1 MFINQAAG
9 NNKWFTSTQLG
20 SVQMMGADNDGI
32 IKVLDSCLIA
42 GYGLKSPVSVTK
54 DGDNLTLNYGVAH
67 NYLSNQVLLIAGADD
82 ALLNGEHRIKSL
94 TNNTL
99 TISAPGVLS
108 TTGSISTKLAPL
120 NWESVFGSTDPTRR
134 AYRSRRAASSKRV
147 IFVDMSN
154 PVSTHKSKKAS
165 ISVYGDMQQIGIGVN
180 NMTASLNGA
189 GAAGSLFWYQKRG
202 TDTGTAV
209 QNTVSPWVVVGNDTH
224 FYIMI
229 NWADAY
235 YSSSIWRDIYGFG
248 EMGIV
253 ADNTA
258 QDKTFLIAAYSVDD
272 LTVPQYGGVTPA
284 KFTSNVSTADVLK
297 VYAAPN
303 TAELSK
309 FAVSPYVSGVVTS
322 GVGGTPFPST
332 YGDAVFATSLKVF
345 ASGNEIIGFL
355 PTMLFIESS
364 LIGQRD
370 CSVINDLLLVS
381 TQGSFGSAATPST
394 IGFYVGG

>member
-1 MFINQAAG
+1 MFINKAAG

-54 DGDNLTLNYGVAH
+54 DGNDLTLDYGVAH
-67 NYLSNQVLLIAGADD
+67 NYLSNQVLLIEGADD

-99 TISAPGVLS
+99 TISATGVLS

-120 NWESVFGSTDPTRR
+120 NWESIFGDTDPTRR
-134 AYRSRRAASSKRV
+134 AYRSRSDASSKRV

-154 PVSTHKSKKAS
+154 LVSMHKSKKAS
-165 ISVYGDMQQIGIGVN
+165 ISVYGDMQQIGVGID
-180 NMTASLNGA
+180 NMTASLNSTA
-189 GAAGSLFWYQKRG
+189 AAGSLFWYQKRSN
-202 TDTGTAV
+202 DTQDAV

-229 NWADAY
+229 NWVNIY
-235 YSSSIWRDIYGFG
+235 YASTMWRDIYGFG
-248 EMGIV
+248 EMGVV

-258 QDKTFLIAAYSVDD
+258 QDKTFLIAAYSVNDVASP
-272 LTVPQYGGVTPA
+272 LYGGATPSR
-284 KFTSNVSTADVLK
+284 FSSNPTTADVLK

-322 GVGGTPFPST
+322 GVGGTPFPSA

-345 ASGNEIIGFL
+345 APGNEVVGFL
-355 PTMLFIESS
+355 PTILFIESNVA
-364 LIGQRD
+364 GQRD